1 MPEPR
6 NINPVASDTQDQEA
20 APQTL
25 GSFDHEVDSSFSLTS
40 PGRLTNQS
48 ATQRVTHTAGSST
61 LMDVYEPEHTSDAF
75 SQQLAWQDRRTST
88 NVPLSSDPSLELLQ
102 SFQETYYEHCYAF
115 CPVLEKR
122 PLPEE
127 LSQSR
132 LLCNALALVGSH
144 IKPPMIPHSGPACY
158 YTAAKQLFYFDEEPD
173 VILCLKALCLFYW
186 WSPKPPTA
194 IHRDS
199 SWWWQSVIIR
209 HAQQVGY
216 HREPGA
222 DHPRY
227 ADVDL
232 GIRRKLWWTAFVSIC
247 PLFILPL
254 DH

>member
-122 PLPEE
+122 PLAEE